1 MLGQKDMI
9 GQEDYD
15 KIQEGFYWTAEGY
28 DKIGRIPRQGQKTKI
43 GNYNRTRVEQ
53 EKKIKSKSKRK
64 FK

>member
-1 MLGQKDMI
+1 MIRYRKDFI
-9 GQEDYD
+9 GL
-15 KIQEGFYWTAEGY
+15 EGY